1 VGDPAILQ
9 ITPGICPT
17 CKEGVQVMFYLSDDN
32 NERCWVNIQGNF
44 LSYGHDKVVNFHQH
58 PHQRKSGLFGRGGK
72 DDLES

>member
-1 VGDPAILQ
+1 
-9 ITPGICPT
+9 
-17 CKEGVQVMFYLSDDN
+17 MFYLSDDN